1 MSLLSIFIYK
11 VKYFLQS
18 LLALAVVFV
27 VFCFLWCMHIP
38 RFSSTMGEDRVFYL
52 QSASSQGLR
61 TEVLQIK
68 DLPNIRGEIVRF
80 YVSRQTGTGAS
91 ASGEAEN
98 LTEESAQAIA
108 EEIAKTYGAEILFTE
123 KIGEILSFYAHT
135 LRFADGVAIYGAKI
149 NLHIAINLE
158 NSTGA
163 VGSPIIFDGY

>member
-18 LLALAVVFV
+18 LLALAVVFA
-27 VFCFLWCMHIP
+27 VFCFLWCMQAC
-38 RFSSTMGEDRVFYL
+38 RFSSAVGEDRVFYL

-68 DLPNIRGEIVRF
+68 DLPNIRGESVRF
-80 YVSRQTGTGAS
+80 YVSRQTGMEMS
-91 ASGEAEN
+91 ADGDTEN
-98 LTEESAQAIA
+98 LTEERARAIA
-108 EEIAKTYGAEILFTE
+108 EEIAKTYGAEIIFTE
-123 KIGEILSFYAHT
+123 KIGEIVSFYAHT

-163 VGSPIIFDGY
+163 VGSPMIFDGY